1 MYNKF
6 MDTNKLLKNI
16 GFGLGTIIFLLGIA
30 YGIGQSDFTKI
41 KKYDEN
47 KAAIR
52 SDMSISKSKQKFAK
66 SRRYS
71 NEVEVFSNGMVSL
84 GDFIINIADSRKL
97 VANISVK
104 YSNDEKWYDLSHESD
119 EMQEKSIVLRNAVIN
134 ALYGVT
140 AETNS
145 DKIKDKIKH
154 NLNGYLSTGKVE
166 EVYFNKF
173 IIQ

>member
-1 MYNKF
+1 MNTNKF
-6 MDTNKLLKNI
+6 LKNSAYI
-16 GFGLGTIIFLLGIA
+16 LGALLLLIGIA
-30 YGIGQSDFTKI
+30 YGVGQSDFTKI

-47 KAAIR
+47 KAVKR
-52 SDMSISKSKQKFAK
+52 NDMPISKSKQKFTK

-71 NEVEVFSNGMVSL
+71 NKVEVFSNGIVSL
-84 GDFIINIADSRKL
+84 GDFMINIADSRKL
-97 VANISVK
+97 IANISVK
-104 YSNDEKWYDLSHESD
+104 YNNDEKWYDLSHESD
-119 EMQEKSIVLRNAVIN
+119 EMQAKSIVLRNAVIN

-145 DKIKDKIKH
+145 DKIKDKIKY